1 MNKLVDKYGR
11 VYSYLRISVTDR
23 CNFRCKYCIPT
34 KHFEF
39 IHHNDILSYED
50 ILFTLNIFSEIGIKK
65 VRITG
70 GEPLVRKGITNLIG
84 EIRKNIKIEE
94 VTLTTNG
101 SLLSKFS
108 KDLKESGLKR
118 INVSIDSLKPERYH
132 SITGGFDLK
141 NVING
146 IKSAQNEGIFPLKVN
161 TVLIRGFNEDEII
174 DFCHFAADNNINVR
188 FIEFMPI
195 GNSSEWS
202 KHSVISGKEILDIIS
217 EKFTITKL
225 EKHKYEGPSL
235 DYRLSNGAKIGIIT
249 PVSNH
254 FCGSCDK
261 LRLTA
266 DGKLRPCLLSDN
278 EIDLREAIKG
288 RDTYKLLNL
297 IKESLKIKDWTHHVS
312 DNESIKFNRTMSH
325 IGG

>member
-11 VYSYLRISVTDR
+11 VYNYLRISVTDR

-34 KHFEF
+34 YHFEF
-39 IHHNDILSYED
+39 LHHNDILSYED
-50 ILFTLNIFSEIGIKK
+50 ILFALNIFCEIGIKK

-94 VTLTTNG
+94 ITLTTNG
-101 SLLSKFS
+101 ALLSKFS
-108 KDLKESGLKR
+108 KDLKKAGINR

-146 IKSAQNEGIFPLKVN
+146 IKAAQNEGILPLKVN

-195 GNSSEWS
+195 GNSSNWS
-202 KHSVISGKEILDIIS
+202 KDSVVSGREILDIIS
-217 EKFTITKL
+217 ETFTLTKL

-235 DYRLSNGAKIGIIT
+235 NYRLSNGAKIGIIT

-278 EIDLREAIKG
+278 EIDLTEAIKK
-288 RDTYKLLNL
+288 RDADRLLNL
-297 IKESLKIKDWTHHVS
+297 IKESLKIKDWTHHVA
-312 DNESIKFNRTMSH
+312 DNESMRFNRTMSH